1 MENHCHTII
10 IGGGIGGS
18 AAALRAAQNG
28 MSAFWF
34 TGSKH
39 TRKRSRSQWVMNL
52 DNMVGFHEDVIKNQV
67 LKTLKKGKEESAA
80 DLISQTHYHIN
91 NRLIIQNTIDRI
103 SEYYPNITII
113 HEEVLSLKKI
123 ERKFEIESENSNIS
137 AESIILATGVM
148 DKQPVF
154 TKLNKKGMKETS
166 PKWIYPF
173 ANREHVLYCIR
184 CEGHLTKDHHIA
196 IIGYDNT
203 CAEISMMIHER
214 YGNDVTILTNG
225 VETEISDERFKLLK
239 HYGIRINN
247 KKIIDTVSDGVREL
261 KGFELDDNTIVH
273 VRFAL
278 VSLGLHR
285 VYNDI
290 AIMAGAELLDD
301 DQPQHKK
308 HIRVSNK
315 GETTVKNL
323 FVVGDAA
330 NRVDEPIMK
339 QVYTAQE
346 YAVRAVDTIDSRRRK
361 KSRLEILNNTN

>member
-1 MENHCHTII
+1 MSNHYHTII

-28 MSAFWF
+28 MSAIWF
-34 TGSKH
+34 TGNKS

-52 DNMVGFHEDVIKNQV
+52 DNMVGFHEDIIKNQV
-67 LKTLKKGKEESAA
+67 LKTLEKGKEESAA
-80 DLISQTHYHIN
+80 DLISKTHYHIN

-103 SEYYPNITII
+103 TVSFPNITII
-113 HEEVLSLKKI
+113 QEEALSLKKL
-123 ERKFEIESENSNIS
+123 EEKFEIESENSNVS
-137 AESIILATGVM
+137 ADSIILATGVM
-148 DKQPVF
+148 DKHPIF
-154 TKLNKKGMKETS
+154 TKLNKKGVMESS
-166 PKWIYPF
+166 PRWIYPF

-196 IIGYDNT
+196 IIGYDNS
-203 CAEISMMIHER
+203 CAEISLMIHER

-225 VETEISDERFKLLK
+225 DETEISDERFRLLK
-239 HYGIRINN
+239 YYGIRIN
-247 KKIIDTVSDGVREL
+247 KMKIIDTVSDGVREL
-261 KGFELDDNTIVH
+261 KGFKLEDKTVVN

-290 AIMAGAELLDD
+290 AVMAGAELLDD
-301 DQPQHKK
+301 NQPQDKR
-308 HIRVSNK
+308 HIRVNNK
-315 GETTVKNL
+315 SETTVKNF

-330 NRVDEPIMK
+330 KRVDEPIMK

-361 KSRLEILNNTN
+361 KLRTKILNNAN